1 MAVSGGGSPT
11 CLPTSITWELSK
23 KYGFLSPTPGVQT
36 QSVWGRALKWVI
48 FHLLPKWLWSPAVTY
63 SLILGATSRA
73 Q

>member
-1 MAVSGGGSPT
+1 MAVSGRGSPT
-11 CLPTSITWELSK
+11 CLPTNISWELFK
-23 KYGFLSPTPGVQT
+23 KYRFLSPILGVQT

-48 FHLLPKWLWSPAVTY
+48 FHLLPKWLWSPSVTY